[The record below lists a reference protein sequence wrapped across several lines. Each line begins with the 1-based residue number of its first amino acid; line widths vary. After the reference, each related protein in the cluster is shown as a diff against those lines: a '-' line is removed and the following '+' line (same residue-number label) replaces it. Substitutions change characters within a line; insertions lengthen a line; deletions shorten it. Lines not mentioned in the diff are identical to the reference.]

1 MDKNPIK
8 YILIGDSSTLK
19 KIAEYSTTNN
29 QKIVSEIDKIFTK
42 ICKTAADKF
51 DERNKITSKSQN
63 YYFITVQPGI
73 TFLVLVSDSYPER
86 LVFELIDKI
95 NQEKIPTMINEETK
109 ELNAKGRQDLKTIID
124 SYQNNVINEISKD
137 INDIKLDMKDNI
149 KKMVESID
157 DTSILEQSAENLR
170 QESKNYRENAN
181 ELKKLTFC
189 QNFKMWFALGG
200 IVVLLILLFYFI
212 FKP

>member
-63 YYFITVQPGI
+63 YYFITVQ
-73 TFLVLVSDSYPER
+73 
-86 LVFELIDKI
+86 
-95 NQEKIPTMINEETK
+95 
-109 ELNAKGRQDLKTIID
+109 
-124 SYQNNVINEISKD
+124 
-137 INDIKLDMKDNI
+137 
-149 KKMVESID
+149 
-157 DTSILEQSAENLR
+157 
-170 QESKNYRENAN
+170 
-181 ELKKLTFC
+181 
-189 QNFKMWFALGG
+189 FATL
-200 IVVLLILLFYFI
+200 
-212 FKP
+212 

>member
-95 NQEKIPTMINEETK
+95 NEEKIPTMINEETK
-109 ELNAKGRQDLKTIID
+109 ELNAQGRQALKNLVDKYQDNIINTI
-124 SYQNNVINEISKD
+124 QNDV
-137 INDIKLDMKDNI
+137 NDIKLDMKDNI
-149 KKMVESID
+149 KKMVDSVE
-157 DTSILEQSAENLR
+157 DTAKLEQSAENLR
-170 QESKNYRENAN
+170 EESKTYKNTASEIRT
-181 ELKKLTFC
+181 LTLW
-189 QNFKMWFALGG
+189 QNIKIWIILFGVLA
-200 IVVLLILLFYFI
+200 LLIFI
-212 FKP
+212 IILIVS

>member
-8 YILIGDSSTLK
+8 YILIGDSGTLK

-95 NQEKIPTMINEETK
+95 NEEKIPTMINEETK
-109 ELNAKGRQDLKTIID
+109 ELNAQGRQALKNLVDKYQDNIINTI
-124 SYQNNVINEISKD
+124 QNDV
-137 INDIKLDMKDNI
+137 NDIKLDMKDNI
-149 KKMVESID
+149 QKMVDSVE
-157 DTSILEQSAENLR
+157 DTAKLEQSAENLR
-170 QESKNYRENAN
+170 EESKTYKNTASEIRT
-181 ELKKLTFC
+181 LTLW
-189 QNFKMWFALGG
+189 QNIKIWIILFGVLA
-200 IVVLLILLFYFI
+200 LLIFI
-212 FKP
+212 IILIVS

>member
-95 NQEKIPTMINEETK
+95 NEEKIPTMINEETK
-109 ELNAKGRQDLKTIID
+109 ELNAQGRQALKNLVDKYQDNIINTI
-124 SYQNNVINEISKD
+124 QNDV
-137 INDIKLDMKDNI
+137 NDIKLDMKDNI
-149 KKMVESID
+149 QKMVDSVE
-157 DTSILEQSAENLR
+157 DTAKLEQSAENLR
-170 QESKNYRENAN
+170 EESKTYKNTASEIRT
-181 ELKKLTFC
+181 LTLW
-189 QNFKMWFALGG
+189 QNIKIWIILFGVLA
-200 IVVLLILLFYFI
+200 LLIFI
-212 FKP
+212 TILIVS

>member
-8 YILIGDSSTLK
+8 YILIGDSGTLK

-73 TFLVLVSDSYPER
+73 TFLVLVNDSYPER

-95 NQEKIPTMINEETK
+95 NEEKIPTMINEETK
-109 ELNAKGRQDLKTIID
+109 ELNAQGRQALKNLVDKYQDNIINTI
-124 SYQNNVINEISKD
+124 QNDV
-137 INDIKLDMKDNI
+137 NDIKLDMKDNI
-149 KKMVESID
+149 QKMVDSVE
-157 DTSILEQSAENLR
+157 DTAKLEQSAENLR
-170 QESKNYRENAN
+170 EESKTYKNTASEIRT
-181 ELKKLTFC
+181 LTLW
-189 QNFKMWFALGG
+189 QNIKIWIILFGVLA
-200 IVVLLILLFYFI
+200 LLIFI
-212 FKP
+212 IILIVS

>member
-95 NQEKIPTMINEETK
+95 NEEKIPTMINEETK
-109 ELNAKGRQDLKTIID
+109 ELNAQGRQALKNLVDKYQGNIID
-124 SYQNNVINEISKD
+124 TIQNDV
-137 INDIKLDMKDNI
+137 NDIKLDMKDNI
-149 KKMVESID
+149 KKMVDSVE
-157 DTSILEQSAENLR
+157 DTAKLEQSADNLR
-170 QESKNYRENAN
+170 EESKTYKNTASEIRT
-181 ELKKLTFC
+181 LTLW
-189 QNFKMWFALGG
+189 QNIKIWIILFGVLA
-200 IVVLLILLFYFI
+200 LLIFI
-212 FKP
+212 IILIVS

>member
-95 NQEKIPTMINEETK
+95 NEEKIPTMINEETK
-109 ELNAKGRQDLKTIID
+109 ELNAQGRQALKNLVDKYQDNIINTI
-124 SYQNNVINEISKD
+124 QNDV
-137 INDIKLDMKDNI
+137 NDIKLDMKDNI
-149 KKMVESID
+149 QKMVDSVE
-157 DTSILEQSAENLR
+157 DTAKLEQSAENLR
-170 QESKNYRENAN
+170 EESKTYKNTASEIRT
-181 ELKKLTFC
+181 LTLW
-189 QNFKMWFALGG
+189 QNIKIWIILFGVLA
-200 IVVLLILLFYFI
+200 LLIVIIILI
-212 FKP
+212 VS

>member
-95 NQEKIPTMINEETK
+95 NEEKIPTMINEETK
-109 ELNAKGRQDLKTIID
+109 ELNAQGRQALKNLVDKYQDNIID
-124 SYQNNVINEISKD
+124 TIQNDV
-137 INDIKLDMKDNI
+137 NDIKLDMKDNI
-149 KKMVESID
+149 QKMVDSVE
-157 DTSILEQSAENLR
+157 DTAKLEQSAENLR
-170 QESKNYRENAN
+170 EESKTYKNTASEIRT
-181 ELKKLTFC
+181 LTLW
-189 QNFKMWFALGG
+189 QNIKIWIILFGVLA
-200 IVVLLILLFYFI
+200 LLIVIIILI
-212 FKP
+212 VS

>member
-95 NQEKIPTMINEETK
+95 NEEKIPTMINEETK
-109 ELNAKGRQDLKTIID
+109 ELNAQGRQALKNLVDKYQDNMIDII
-124 SYQNNVINEISKD
+124 QNDV
-137 INDIKLDMKDNI
+137 NDIKLDMKDNI
-149 KKMVESID
+149 KKMVDSVE
-157 DTSILEQSAENLR
+157 DTAKLEQSADNLR
-170 QESKNYRENAN
+170 EESKTYKNTASEIRT
-181 ELKKLTFC
+181 LTLW
-189 QNFKMWFALGG
+189 QNIKIWIILFGVLA
-200 IVVLLILLFYFI
+200 LLIFI
-212 FKP
+212 IILIVS

>member
-95 NQEKIPTMINEETK
+95 NEEKIPTMINEETK
-109 ELNAKGRQDLKTIID
+109 ELNAQGRQALKNLVDKYQDNIINTI
-124 SYQNNVINEISKD
+124 QNDV
-137 INDIKLDMKDNI
+137 NDIKLDMKDNI
-149 KKMVESID
+149 QKMVDSVE
-157 DTSILEQSAENLR
+157 DTAKLEQSAENLR
-170 QESKNYRENAN
+170 EESKTYKNTASEIRT
-181 ELKKLTFC
+181 LTLW
-189 QNFKMWFALGG
+189 QNIKIWIILFGVLA
-200 IVVLLILLFYFI
+200 LLIFI
-212 FKP
+212 IILIVS

>member
-95 NQEKIPTMINEETK
+95 NEEKIPTMINEETK
-109 ELNAKGRQDLKTIID
+109 EINAQGRQALTKLVDKYQDNIID
-124 SYQNNVINEISKD
+124 TIQNDV
-137 INDIKLDMKDNI
+137 NDIKLDMKDNI
-149 KKMVESID
+149 KKMVDSVE
-157 DTSILEQSAENLR
+157 DTAKLEQSADNLR
-170 QESKNYRENAN
+170 EESKTYKNTASEIRT
-181 ELKKLTFC
+181 LTLW
-189 QNFKMWFALGG
+189 QNIKIWIILFGVLA
-200 IVVLLILLFYFI
+200 LLIFI
-212 FKP
+212 IILIVS

>member
-95 NQEKIPTMINEETK
+95 NEEKIPTMINEETK
-109 ELNAKGRQDLKTIID
+109 ELNAQGRQALKNLVDKYQDNIINTI
-124 SYQNNVINEISKD
+124 QNDV
-137 INDIKLDMKDNI
+137 NDIKLDMKDNI
-149 KKMVESID
+149 KKMVDSVE
-157 DTSILEQSAENLR
+157 DTAKLEQSAENLR
-170 QESKNYRENAN
+170 EESKTYKNTASEIRT
-181 ELKKLTFC
+181 LTLW
-189 QNFKMWFALGG
+189 QNIKIWIILFGVLA
-200 IVVLLILLFYFI
+200 LLIVIIILI
-212 FKP
+212 VS

>member
-8 YILIGDSSTLK
+8 YILIGDSGTLK

-95 NQEKIPTMINEETK
+95 NEEKIPTMINEETK
-109 ELNAKGRQDLKTIID
+109 ELNAQGRQALKNLVDKYQDNIINTI
-124 SYQNNVINEISKD
+124 QNDV
-137 INDIKLDMKDNI
+137 NDIKLDMKDNI
-149 KKMVESID
+149 KKMVDSVE
-157 DTSILEQSAENLR
+157 DTAKLEQSAENLR
-170 QESKNYRENAN
+170 EESKTYKNTASEIRT
-181 ELKKLTFC
+181 LTLW
-189 QNFKMWFALGG
+189 QNIKIWIILFGVLA
-200 IVVLLILLFYFI
+200 LLIVIIILI
-212 FKP
+212 VS

>member
-73 TFLVLVSDSYPER
+73 TFLVLVNDSYPER

-95 NQEKIPTMINEETK
+95 NEEKIPTMINEETK
-109 ELNAKGRQDLKTIID
+109 ELNAQGRQALKNLVDKYQDNIINTI
-124 SYQNNVINEISKD
+124 QNDV
-137 INDIKLDMKDNI
+137 NDIKLDMKDNI
-149 KKMVESID
+149 KKMVDSVE
-157 DTSILEQSAENLR
+157 DTAKLEQSAENLR
-170 QESKNYRENAN
+170 EESKTYKNTASEIRT
-181 ELKKLTFC
+181 LTLW
-189 QNFKMWFALGG
+189 QNIKIWIILFGVLA
-200 IVVLLILLFYFI
+200 LLIFI
-212 FKP
+212 IILIVS

>member
-95 NQEKIPTMINEETK
+95 NEEKIPTMINEETK
-109 ELNAKGRQDLKTIID
+109 ELNAQGRQALKNLVDKYQDNIID
-124 SYQNNVINEISKD
+124 TIQNDV
-137 INDIKLDMKDNI
+137 NDIKLDMKDNI
-149 KKMVESID
+149 KKMVDSVE
-157 DTSILEQSAENLR
+157 DTAKLEQSADNLR
-170 QESKNYRENAN
+170 EESKTYKNTASEIRT
-181 ELKKLTFC
+181 LTLW
-189 QNFKMWFALGG
+189 QNIKIWIILFGVLA
-200 IVVLLILLFYFI
+200 LLIFI
-212 FKP
+212 IILIVS

>member
-95 NQEKIPTMINEETK
+95 NEEKIPTMINEETK
-109 ELNAKGRQDLKTIID
+109 ELNAQGRQALKNLVDKYQDNIID
-124 SYQNNVINEISKD
+124 TIQNDV
-137 INDIKLDMKDNI
+137 NDIKLDMKDNI
-149 KKMVESID
+149 KKMVDSIE
-157 DTSILEQSAENLR
+157 DTSKLEQSAEALR
-170 QESKNYRENAN
+170 DESLSY
-181 ELKKLTFC
+181 KKTAIEIRRLTFW
-189 QNFKMWFALGG
+189 QNMKLWFILGG
-200 IVVLLILLFYFI
+200 VILLLIALILFLI
-212 FKP
+212 F

>member
-1 MDKNPIK
+1 MDNEPIK
-8 YILIGDSSTLK
+8 FLLIGDISTGK
-19 KIAEYSTTNN
+19 KITEFST
-29 QKIVSEIDKIFTK
+29 KINKKKEEIDKIFTK
-42 ICKTAADKF
+42 ICKTSAGKYE
-51 DERNKITSKSQN
+51 ERNKITSKTEN
-63 YYFITVQPGI
+63 YYFITLKPGI
-73 TFLVLVSDSYPER
+73 VFLALVSNTYPER

>member
-1 MDKNPIK
+1 MDNEPIK
-8 YILIGDSSTLK
+8 FLLIGDITTGK
-19 KIAEYSTTNN
+19 KITEFST
-29 QKIVSEIDKIFTK
+29 KINKKKDEIDKIFTK
-42 ICKTAADKF
+42 ICKTSAGKYE
-51 DERNKITSKSQN
+51 ERNKITSKTEN
-63 YYFITVQPGI
+63 YYFITLKPGI
-73 TFLVLVSDSYPER
+73 VFLALVSNTYPER

>member
-1 MDKNPIK
+1 MDNEQIK
-8 YILIGDSSTLK
+8 FLLIGYISTGK
-19 KIAEYSTTNN
+19 KITEFST
-29 QKIVSEIDKIFTK
+29 KINKKKDEIDKIFTK
-42 ICKTAADKF
+42 ICKTSAGKYE
-51 DERNKITSKSQN
+51 ERNKITSKTEN
-63 YYFITVQPGI
+63 YYFITLKPGI
-73 TFLVLVSDSYPER
+73 VFLALVSNTYPER

>member
-95 NQEKIPTMINEETK
+95 NEEKIPTMINEETK
-109 ELNAKGRQDLKTIID
+109 ELNAQGRQALKNLVDKYQDNIINTI
-124 SYQNNVINEISKD
+124 QNDV
-137 INDIKLDMKDNI
+137 NDIKLDMKDNI
-149 KKMVESID
+149 KKMVDSIE
-157 DTSILEQSAENLR
+157 DTSKLEQSAENLR
-170 QESKNYRENAN
+170 EESKSYKDTAAEIRR
-181 ELKKLTFC
+181 LTFW
-189 QNFKMWFALGG
+189 QNMKLWIILGG
-200 IVVLLILLFYFI
+200 VILLLIGLILFI
-212 FKP
+212 IL

>member
-95 NQEKIPTMINEETK
+95 NEEKIPTMINEETK
-109 ELNAKGRQDLKTIID
+109 ELNAQGRQALKNLVDKYQDNIINTI
-124 SYQNNVINEISKD
+124 QNDV
-137 INDIKLDMKDNI
+137 NDIKLDMKDNI
-149 KKMVESID
+149 KKMVDSVE
-157 DTSILEQSAENLR
+157 DTAKLEQSADNLR
-170 QESKNYRENAN
+170 EESKTYKNTASEIRT
-181 ELKKLTFC
+181 LTLW
-189 QNFKMWFALGG
+189 QNIKIWIILFGVLA
-200 IVVLLILLFYFI
+200 LLIFI
-212 FKP
+212 IILIVS

>member
-1 MDKNPIK
+1 
-8 YILIGDSSTLK
+8 
-19 KIAEYSTTNN
+19 
-29 QKIVSEIDKIFTK
+29 
-42 ICKTAADKF
+42 
-51 DERNKITSKSQN
+51 
-63 YYFITVQPGI
+63 
-73 TFLVLVSDSYPER
+73 
-86 LVFELIDKI
+86 
-95 NQEKIPTMINEETK
+95 MINEETK

-189 QNFKMWFALGG
+189 QNFKMWFVLGG

>member
-95 NQEKIPTMINEETK
+95 NEEKIPTMINEETK
-109 ELNAKGRQDLKTIID
+109 ELNAQGRQALKNLVDKYQDNIID
-124 SYQNNVINEISKD
+124 TIQNDV
-137 INDIKLDMKDNI
+137 NDIKLDMKDNI
-149 KKMVESID
+149 KKMVDSIE
-157 DTSILEQSAENLR
+157 DTSKLEQSAEALKE
-170 QESKNYRENAN
+170 ESLSY
-181 ELKKLTFC
+181 KKTAIEIRRLTFW
-189 QNFKMWFALGG
+189 QNMKLWFILGG
-200 IVVLLILLFYFI
+200 VILLLIALILFLI
-212 FKP
+212 F

>member
-8 YILIGDSSTLK
+8 YILIGDSGTLK

-29 QKIVSEIDKIFTK
+29 QKIVSEIDKIFTNR
-42 ICKTAADKF
+42 CKTAADKF

-95 NQEKIPTMINEETK
+95 NEEKIPTMINEETK
-109 ELNAKGRQDLKTIID
+109 ELNAQGRQALKNLVDKYQDNIINTI
-124 SYQNNVINEISKD
+124 QNDV
-137 INDIKLDMKDNI
+137 NDIKLDMKDNI
-149 KKMVESID
+149 QKMVDSVE
-157 DTSILEQSAENLR
+157 DTAKLEQSAENLR
-170 QESKNYRENAN
+170 EESKTYKNTASEIRT
-181 ELKKLTFC
+181 LTLW
-189 QNFKMWFALGG
+189 QNIKIWIILFGVLA
-200 IVVLLILLFYFI
+200 LLIFI
-212 FKP
+212 IILIVS

>member
-1 MDKNPIK
+1 MDNEPIK
-8 YILIGDSSTLK
+8 FLLIGHISTGK
-19 KIAEYSTTNN
+19 KITEFST
-29 QKIVSEIDKIFTK
+29 KINKKKDEIDKIFTK
-42 ICKTAADKF
+42 ICKTSAGKYE
-51 DERNKITSKSQN
+51 ERNKITSKTEN
-63 YYFITVQPGI
+63 YYFITLKPGI
-73 TFLVLVSDSYPER
+73 VFLALVSNTYPER

>member
-1 MDKNPIK
+1 MDNEPIK
-8 YILIGDSSTLK
+8 FLLIGDISTGK
-19 KIAEYSTTNN
+19 KITEFST
-29 QKIVSEIDKIFTK
+29 KINKKKDEIDKIFTK
-42 ICKTAADKF
+42 ICKTSAGKYE
-51 DERNKITSKSQN
+51 ERNKITSKTEN
-63 YYFITVQPGI
+63 YYFITLKPGI
-73 TFLVLVSDSYPER
+73 VFLALVSNTYPER

>member
-73 TFLVLVSDSYPER
+73 TFLVLVNDSYPER

-95 NQEKIPTMINEETK
+95 NEEKIPTMINEETK
-109 ELNAKGRQDLKTIID
+109 ELNAQGRQALKNLVDKYQDNIID
-124 SYQNNVINEISKD
+124 TIQNDV
-137 INDIKLDMKDNI
+137 NDIKLDMKDNI
-149 KKMVESID
+149 KKMVDSVE
-157 DTSILEQSAENLR
+157 DTAKLEQSADNLR
-170 QESKNYRENAN
+170 EESKTYKNTASEIRT
-181 ELKKLTFC
+181 LTLW
-189 QNFKMWFALGG
+189 QNIKIWIILFGVLA
-200 IVVLLILLFYFI
+200 LLIFI
-212 FKP
+212 IILIVS

>member
-95 NQEKIPTMINEETK
+95 NEEKIPTMINEETK
-109 ELNAKGRQDLKTIID
+109 ELNAQGRQALKNLVDKYQDNIID
-124 SYQNNVINEISKD
+124 TIQNDV
-137 INDIKLDMKDNI
+137 NDIKLDMKDNI
-149 KKMVESID
+149 KKMVDSVE
-157 DTSILEQSAENLR
+157 DTAKLEQSAENLR
-170 QESKNYRENAN
+170 EESKTYKNTASEIRT
-181 ELKKLTFC
+181 LTLW
-189 QNFKMWFALGG
+189 QNIKIWIILFGVLA
-200 IVVLLILLFYFI
+200 LLIFI
-212 FKP
+212 IILIVS

>member
-95 NQEKIPTMINEETK
+95 NEEKIPTMINEETK
-109 ELNAKGRQDLKTIID
+109 ELNAQGRQALKNLVDKYQDNIINTI
-124 SYQNNVINEISKD
+124 QNDV
-137 INDIKLDMKDNI
+137 NDIKLDMKDNI
-149 KKMVESID
+149 QKMVDSVE
-157 DTSILEQSAENLR
+157 DTAKLEQSAENLR
-170 QESKNYRENAN
+170 EESKTYKNTASEIRT
-181 ELKKLTFC
+181 LTLR
-189 QNFKMWFALGG
+189 QNIKIWIILFGVLA
-200 IVVLLILLFYFI
+200 LLIFI
-212 FKP
+212 IILIVS

>member
-1 MDKNPIK
+1 MDNEPIK
-8 YILIGDSSTLK
+8 FLLIGDISTGK
-19 KIAEYSTTNN
+19 KITEFST
-29 QKIVSEIDKIFTK
+29 KINKKKDEIDKIFTK
-42 ICKTAADKF
+42 ICKTSAGKYE
-51 DERNKITSKSQN
+51 ERNKITSKTQN
-63 YYFITVQPGI
+63 YYFITYKPGTI
-73 TFLVLVSDSYPER
+73 YLVLVNNTYPER

>member
-73 TFLVLVSDSYPER
+73 TFLVLVNDSYPER

-95 NQEKIPTMINEETK
+95 NEEKIPTMINEETK
-109 ELNAKGRQDLKTIID
+109 ELNAQGRQALKNLVDKYQDNIID
-124 SYQNNVINEISKD
+124 TIQNDV
-137 INDIKLDMKDNI
+137 NDIKLDMKDNI
-149 KKMVESID
+149 QKMVDSVE
-157 DTSILEQSAENLR
+157 DTAKLEQSAENLR
-170 QESKNYRENAN
+170 EESKTYKNTASEIRT
-181 ELKKLTFC
+181 LTLW
-189 QNFKMWFALGG
+189 QNIKIWIILFGVLA
-200 IVVLLILLFYFI
+200 LLIFI
-212 FKP
+212 IILIVS

>member
-8 YILIGDSSTLK
+8 YILIGDSGTLK

-95 NQEKIPTMINEETK
+95 NEEKIPTMINEETK
-109 ELNAKGRQDLKTIID
+109 ELNAQGRQALKNLVDKYQDNIINTI
-124 SYQNNVINEISKD
+124 QNDV
-137 INDIKLDMKDNI
+137 NDIKLDMKDNI
-149 KKMVESID
+149 KKMVDSIE
-157 DTSILEQSAENLR
+157 DTSKLEQSAENLR
-170 QESKNYRENAN
+170 EESKSYKDTAAEIRR
-181 ELKKLTFC
+181 LTFW
-189 QNFKMWFALGG
+189 QNMKLWIILGG
-200 IVVLLILLFYFI
+200 VILLLIGLILFI
-212 FKP
+212 IL

>member
-95 NQEKIPTMINEETK
+95 NEEKIPTMINEETK
-109 ELNAKGRQDLKTIID
+109 ELNAQGRQALKNLVDKYQDNIINTI
-124 SYQNNVINEISKD
+124 QNDV
-137 INDIKLDMKDNI
+137 NDIKLDMKDNI
-149 KKMVESID
+149 KKMVDSVE
-157 DTSILEQSAENLR
+157 DTAKLEQSAENLR
-170 QESKNYRENAN
+170 EESKTYKNTASEIRT
-181 ELKKLTFC
+181 LTLW
-189 QNFKMWFALGG
+189 QNIKMI
-200 IVVLLILLFYFI
+200 IVINKI
-212 FKP
+212 I